1 LDKDRSVG
9 DAETWASILEAL
21 RGTVNPQQFQT
32 WFRSMR
38 PVSLQKGLYVFSVP
52 NTFLKDWIDTYYLD
66 LLGECVASALGASQA
81 PDGRPAEIRIVVAGA
96 QDADEKTRNETTE
109 QRGATAR
116 PVDVPTESAPRT
128 EVAQGGP
135 GRVNG
140 APPAAPEPPRRE
152 TVPVAGR
159 RRGRV
164 PHPLDE
170 IRGQLF
176 GHAKYRH
183 FLSDVI
189 LNEDYVFDHFVRG
202 PSNQLAHAAATAVA
216 DAPAMA
222 YNPLFLHGPVGVGK
236 THLLQ
241 AICQRVLAKRPES
254 RILYLSCETFVNQFI
269 SSVEAG
275 DLEDFRYRYRHVDML
290 LIDDIHFLAKKER
303 TQEEFFHTF
312 NTLYNSKKQIVLSCD
327 SPPREIPTLEDR
339 LVSRFKWGLVTQIEE
354 PGQETR
360 VSIVRR
366 KAERKGVTL
375 PDGVADLVADNIA
388 TNVRELEGAVLRVI
402 GYAALTGKKLTMELA
417 QEALRDV
424 IQPKERKVTI
434 ETILRTVA
442 DHYGVKASEITGKR
456 RHKSISLPRQVC
468 MYLARRLTDYSLVE
482 IGGQFGGRD
491 HTTVLYANEK
501 IARLLQ
507 TNQRLK
513 EDLDVIMR
521 RIRSGE

>member
-9 DAETWASILEAL
+9 DAETWASILEAI

-38 PVSLQKGLYVFSVP
+38 PVSLQPGLYVFSVQ
-52 NTFLKDWIDTYYLD
+52 NTFLKEWVEGYYLD
-66 LLGECVASALGASQA
+66 LIGNCVTSALGASQA

-96 QDADEKTRNETTE
+96 PADDA
-109 QRGATAR
+109 AAR
-116 PVDVPTESAPRT
+116 PGTHPGAQPGDGPADTAPRDAAA
-128 EVAQGGP
+128 ESGAA
-135 GRVNG
+135 RVNG
-140 APPAAPEPPRRE
+140 AAPAATEPPRRE

-164 PHPLDE
+164 PRPLDD

-189 LNEDYVFDHFVRG
+189 LNEDYVFDHFVRV
-202 PSNQLAHAAATAVA
+202 PSTQLAHAAATAVA

-222 YNPLFLHGPVGVGK
+222 YNPLFLHGPVGLGK

-241 AICQRVLAKRPES
+241 AICQRVLARRPES

-269 SSVEAG
+269 SAVESG
-275 DLEDFRYRYRHVDML
+275 DLENFRYRYRHVDML

-354 PGQETR
+354 PDQETR

-366 KAERKGVTL
+366 KAERKGVPL
-375 PDGVADLVADNIA
+375 PDGVADLIADNIA

-402 GYAALTGKKLTMELA
+402 GYAALTGKKLTMDLA

-442 DHYGVKASEITGKR
+442 DHFGVKASEITGKR
-456 RHKSISLPRQVC
+456 RHKSISLPRQVG

-491 HTTVLYANEK
+491 HTTVIYANDK
-501 IARLLQ
+501 IARELE
-507 TNQRLK
+507 TNHRLK
-513 EDLDVIMR
+513 EDLDVILR

>member
-1 LDKDRSVG
+1 LDKDRAVG
-9 DAETWASILEAL
+9 DAETWASILEAI

-38 PVSLQKGLYVFSVP
+38 PVSLEPGLYVFSVQ
-52 NTFLKDWIDTYYLD
+52 NTFLKEWVESYYLD
-66 LLGECVASALGASQA
+66 LLRNCVTSAIGASNA
-81 PDGRPAEIRIVVAGA
+81 PDGRPAEVRVVVAGGA
-96 QDADEKTRNETTE
+96 ADDA
-109 QRGATAR
+109 ATGRSPEAPPRAR
-116 PVDVPTESAPRT
+116 ADAPANGHAN
-128 EVAQGGP
+128 VHFNGG
-135 GRVNG
+135 
-140 APPAAPEPPRRE
+140 PPAAQETPRRE
-152 TVPVAGR
+152 TVSAAAR

-164 PHPLDE
+164 PRPLDE

-189 LNEDYVFDHFVRG
+189 LNEDYVFDNFVRG

-222 YNPLFLHGPVGVGK
+222 YNPLFLHGPVGLGK

-241 AICQRVLAKRPES
+241 AICQRVLARRPES

-354 PGQETR
+354 PDQETR
-360 VSIVRR
+360 GSIVRR

-375 PDGVADLVADNIA
+375 PDGVADLIADNIA

-402 GYAALTGKKLTMELA
+402 GYAALTGKKLTLELA
-417 QEALRDV
+417 TEALRDV

-442 DHYGVKASEITGKR
+442 DHFGVKASEITGKR

-491 HTTVLYANEK
+491 HTTVIYANDKVATE
-501 IARLLQ
+501 LE
-507 TNQRLK
+507 TNHRLK
-513 EDLDVIMR
+513 EDLDVILR
-521 RIRSGE
+521 RIRSGQ

>member
-1 LDKDRSVG
+1 MHALTG
-9 DAETWASILEAL
+9 DSHAIGPAGHGHPSAGWWEGMIGPGA
-21 RGTVNPQQFQT
+21 P
-32 WFRSMR
+32 
-38 PVSLQKGLYVFSVP
+38 
-52 NTFLKDWIDTYYLD
+52 IDTNRFFVVCPNV
-66 LLGECVASALGASQA
+66 LGGCQGTTGPASQA

-96 QDADEKTRNETTE
+96 AADDASSR
-109 QRGATAR
+109 TASD
-116 PVDVPTESAPRT
+116 PVDPAARAAAAESET
-128 EVAQGGP
+128 

-140 APPAAPEPPRRE
+140 AAPSTERPATEPPRRE

-164 PHPLDE
+164 PRPLDD

-176 GHAKYRH
+176 GHSKYRH

-189 LNEDYVFDHFVRG
+189 LNEDYVFDNFVRG

-222 YNPLFLHGPVGVGK
+222 YNPLFLHGPVGLGK

-241 AICQRVLAKRPES
+241 AICQRVLARRPES

-269 SSVEAG
+269 SAVEAG

-354 PGQETR
+354 PDQETR

-366 KAERKGVTL
+366 KAERKGVPL
-375 PDGVADLVADNIA
+375 PDGVADLIADNIA

-402 GYAALTGKKLTMELA
+402 GYAALTGKKLTMDLA

-434 ETILRTVA
+434 ENILRTVA
-442 DHYGVKASEITGKR
+442 DHFGVKASEITGKR

-491 HTTVLYANEK
+491 HTTVIYANDK
-501 IARLLQ
+501 IAEELE
-507 TNQRLK
+507 TNHRLK
-513 EDLDVIMR
+513 EDVDVIMR

>member
-1 LDKDRSVG
+1 LEKDRSVA

-21 RGTVNPQQFQT
+21 RGTVNHQQFQT
-32 WFRSMR
+32 WFRAMR
-38 PVSLQKGLYVFSVP
+38 PVSLQPERYVFSVP
-52 NTFLKDWIDTYYLD
+52 NSFLKEWIEGYYLD
-66 LLGECVASALGASQA
+66 LLRNCVTSALGASVA

-96 QDADEKTRNETTE
+96 PD
-109 QRGATAR
+109 GAE
-116 PVDVPTESAPRT
+116 D
-128 EVAQGGP
+128 GP
-135 GRVNG
+135 GEPAPQTSAAGAGAAAGHVNG
-140 APPAAPEPPRRE
+140 AAPAAAEAPRRE
-152 TVPVAGR
+152 TVPAAAR
-159 RRGRV
+159 RQGRV
-164 PHPLDE
+164 PRPLDD

-176 GHAKYRH
+176 GHSKYRH

-189 LNEDYVFDHFVRG
+189 LNEDYVFDNFVRG

-222 YNPLFLHGPVGVGK
+222 YNPLFLHGPVGLGK

-241 AICQRVLAKRPES
+241 AICQRVLARRPES

-354 PGQETR
+354 PDQETR

-366 KAERKGVTL
+366 KAERKGAPL
-375 PDGVADLVADNIA
+375 PDGVADLIADNIA

-402 GYAALTGKKLTMELA
+402 GFAALTGKKLTMELA

-424 IQPKERKVTI
+424 IQPRERKVTI

-442 DHYGVKASEITGKR
+442 DHFGVKASEITGKR

-468 MYLARRLTDYSLVE
+468 MYLARRLTEYSLVE

-491 HTTVLYANEK
+491 HTTVIYANDK
-501 IARLLQ
+501 IAGELEK
-507 TNQRLK
+507 NHRLK
-513 EDLDVIMR
+513 EDLDVILR

>member
-1 LDKDRSVG
+1 VDRDRIVG
-9 DAETWASILEAL
+9 DSESWASILEAL
-21 RGTVNPQQFQT
+21 RGAVNHQQFQT

-38 PVSLQKGLYVFSVP
+38 PVSLQPGRYVFAVP
-52 NTFLKDWIDTYYLD
+52 NAFLKQWIESYYLD
-66 LLGECVASALGASQA
+66 LLANCVTGALGDTAGA
-81 PDGRPAEIRIVVAGA
+81 DGRPPEIRIEIAG
-96 QDADEKTRNETTE
+96 DAETPPP
-109 QRGATAR
+109 ATAGTSGADSSNDASSTAAP
-116 PVDVPTESAPRT
+116 PVSAGPPAPR
-128 EVAQGGP
+128 
-135 GRVNG
+135 
-140 APPAAPEPPRRE
+140 RRE
-152 TVPVAGR
+152 AADQGGR
-159 RRGRV
+159 RRGRI
-164 PHPLDE
+164 PKPLDE

-176 GHAKYRH
+176 GHPKYRH

-189 LNEDYVFDHFVRG
+189 LNEDYVFDNFVRG

-216 DAPAMA
+216 DAPAQA
-222 YNPLFLHGPVGVGK
+222 YNPLFLHGPVGLGK

-241 AICQRVLAKRPES
+241 AICQRVLQRRPET

-275 DLEDFRYRYRHVDML
+275 DLEDFRYRYRHVEML

-312 NTLYNSKKQIVLSCD
+312 NTLYNLKKQIVLSSD

-354 PGQETR
+354 PDHETR

-366 KAERKGVTL
+366 KAERKGAAL
-375 PDGVADLVADNIA
+375 PDGVAELIADNIA

-402 GYAALTGKKLTMELA
+402 GYSALSNRTLTLELA
-417 QEALRDV
+417 REALRDV

-442 DHYGVKASEITGKR
+442 DHFGVKASEITGKR

-468 MYLARRLTDYSLVE
+468 MYLARRLTEYSLVE

-491 HTTVLYANEK
+491 HTTVIYANDK
-501 IARLLQ
+501 IAEELE
-507 TNQRLK
+507 TNHRLK
-513 EDLDVIMR
+513 EDVDVIMR

>member
-1 LDKDRSVG
+1 VEKDRANG
-9 DAETWASILEAL
+9 DAEAWASILEAI
-21 RGTVNPQQFQT
+21 RGAVNPQQFQT

-38 PVSLQKGLYVFSVP
+38 PVSLRSGQYAFSVP
-52 NTFLKDWIDTYYLD
+52 NTFLKDWIEVYYLD
-66 LLGECVASALGASQA
+66 LLRSCVTSAVGASTGD
-81 PDGRPAEIRIVVAGA
+81 DGRPPTIRIEVAP
-96 QDADEKTRNETTE
+96 ETDGE
-109 QRGATAR
+109 VRAVATA
-116 PVDVPTESAPRT
+116 EAP
-128 EVAQGGP
+128 P
-135 GRVNG
+135 P
-140 APPAAPEPPRRE
+140 PPAAVEATETGAAAQETSEPRRRE
-152 TVPVAGR
+152 TVPAAGR

-164 PHPLDE
+164 PRPLDE

-176 GHAKYRH
+176 GHSKYRH

-202 PSNQLAHAAATAVA
+202 PSNQLAHAASLAVA

-222 YNPLFLHGPVGVGK
+222 YNPLFLHGSVGLGK

-241 AICQRVLAKRPES
+241 GICHRVLTRRPDT
-254 RILYLSCETFVNQFI
+254 RIIYLSCETFVNQFI
-269 SSVEAG
+269 SAVEAG

-354 PGQETR
+354 PDQETR
-360 VSIVRR
+360 VAIVRR
-366 KAERKGVTL
+366 KAERKGVQL
-375 PDGVADLVADNIA
+375 PDGVADLIADNIA
-388 TNVRELEGAVLRVI
+388 TNVRELEGAVLRVT
-402 GYAALTGKKLTMELA
+402 GYAALSGKTLTLDLA
-417 QEALRDV
+417 REALRDV
-424 IQPKERKVTI
+424 IQPKERKVAI

-442 DHYGVKASEITGKR
+442 DHFGVKASEITGKR
-456 RHKSISLPRQVC
+456 RNKSISQPRQVC
-468 MYLARRLTDYSLVE
+468 MYLARRLTEYSLVE

-491 HTTVLYANEK
+491 HTTVIYANEK
-501 IARLLQ
+501 VAAELETNRRLQ
-507 TNQRLK
+507 
-513 EDLDVIMR
+513 EDLDVILR